1 VTVMLTA
8 KQMDD
13 LISEW
18 RLLSRQKKSALLAD
32 FIEQYG
38 EHAEWEEW
46 IKYLQERSELDKFE
60 WTRPLIRRSS
70 S

>member
-1 VTVMLTA
+1 MLTA

-18 RLLSRQKKSALLAD
+18 QLLSMQKKSALLAE
-32 FIEQYG
+32 FIQQYG
-38 EHAEWEEW
+38 ENAEWEEW
-46 IKYLQERSELDKFE
+46 VRFLQERAELEKFE
-60 WTRPLIRRSS
+60 WAQSLIKRSS

>member
-1 VTVMLTA
+1 MLTA

-18 RLLSRQKKSALLAD
+18 RLLSIRKKSALLAE

-46 IKYLQERSELDKFE
+46 VKYLQERAELEEFD
-60 WTRPLIRRSS
+60 WAQSLIKRSS